1 MTEKVNSGLKR
12 SRELHF
18 SVSLCAFTLIIKDHV
33 RVTFKLKWRSE
44 QSNTYCGRIRDIT
57 GLLQRT
63 EGSLYLINLFLHVC

>member
-1 MTEKVNSGLKR
+1 MTEKVNSGLKG
-12 SRELHF
+12 SCELHF

-57 GLLQRT
+57 GLPQRT